1 MSSRVMVRKS
11 TGEARPIA
19 WPSAGEWREA
29 DRAAAWAQ
37 PVAGTAEGALPG
49 ADSLRDAR
57 EAGFREGESAGRTA
71 AQNEIRPLIERL
83 AHTID
88 ELAVLR
94 PRLREQAERDLVRLA
109 VAIAR
114 RVVRRELTIDPQAI
128 TGLVKAALEQ
138 LSAGERMRVRVHP
151 EDEPAV
157 RSCLAAAGRA
167 ASVEVAG
174 DAALERGSAILETE
188 RGNLDASAETQLA
201 EIERGLTDRFRGN
214 D

>member
-1 MSSRVMVRKS
+1 MSSRVVVHKS
-11 TGEARPIA
+11 ASEARPIA
-19 WPSAGEWREA
+19 WPMAGEWRES
-29 DRAAAWAQ
+29 DRAARAH
-37 PVAGTAEGALPG
+37 PVAGTAEGAPPD
-49 ADSLRDAR
+49 AECLRDAR
-57 EAGFREGESAGRTA
+57 QAAFREGEAAGRTA
-71 AQNEIRPLIERL
+71 AQNEMRPLVERF
-83 AHTID
+83 ARTID
-88 ELAVLR
+88 ELAALR
-94 PRLREQAERDLVRLA
+94 PRLRQQAEGDLVRLA

-138 LSAGERMRVRVHP
+138 LSAGERIRVRVHP
-151 EDEPAV
+151 EDEAAV
-157 RSCLAAAGRA
+157 RSCVVACGRA

>member
-1 MSSRVMVRKS
+1 MSSRVVVHTS
-11 TGEARPIA
+11 AGEARPIA
-19 WPSAGEWREA
+19 WPVAAECRQA
-29 DRAAAWAQ
+29 DRTAARAQ
-37 PVAGTAEGALPG
+37 PVAETPEGAPPS

-57 EAGFREGESAGRTA
+57 QAGFREGETAGRTT
-71 AQNEIRPLIERL
+71 AQNEIRPLVERF
-83 AHTID
+83 ARTID

-94 PRLREQAERDLVRLA
+94 PRLREQAEGDLVRLA

-138 LSAGERMRVRVHP
+138 LSAGERIRVRVHP
-151 EDEPAV
+151 ADEATV
-157 RSCLAAAGRA
+157 RSCLLAAGRA
-167 ASVEVAG
+167 GSVEVAG

>member
-1 MSSRVMVRKS
+1 MSSRVVVRKS
-11 TGEARPIA
+11 TCDARPIT
-19 WPSAGEWREA
+19 WPSAGERREA
-29 DRAAAWAQ
+29 GRAAAWAQ
-37 PVAGTAEGALPG
+37 PVAGAPEGAPPG
-49 ADSLRDAR
+49 TESLRDAR
-57 EAGFREGESAGRTA
+57 QTGFREGEAAGRTA
-71 AQNEIRPLIERL
+71 AQNEMRPLIERL
-83 AHTID
+83 ARTID
-88 ELAVLR
+88 ELAALR
-94 PRLREQAERDLVRLA
+94 PRLRQQAERDLVRLA

-138 LSAGERMRVRVHP
+138 LSAGERIRVRVHP
-151 EDEPAV
+151 EDEATV
-157 RSCLAAAGRA
+157 RSCLVAAGRA
-167 ASVEVAG
+167 ASVEVSG

>member
-1 MSSRVMVRKS
+1 
-11 TGEARPIA
+11 
-19 WPSAGEWREA
+19 
-29 DRAAAWAQ
+29 
-37 PVAGTAEGALPG
+37 
-49 ADSLRDAR
+49 
-57 EAGFREGESAGRTA
+57 
-71 AQNEIRPLIERL
+71 
-83 AHTID
+83 
-88 ELAVLR
+88 
-94 PRLREQAERDLVRLA
+94 LVRLA

-138 LSAGERMRVRVHP
+138 ISAGERIRVRVHP
-151 EDEPAV
+151 QDEAAV

-174 DAALERGSAILETE
+174 DAALERGSAILEAE
-188 RGNLDASAETQLA
+188 RGDLDASANTQLA

>member
-1 MSSRVMVRKS
+1 MSSKVIVRKS
-11 TGEARPIA
+11 AGEARPIA
-19 WPSAGEWREA
+19 WPSAAEWCG
-29 DRAAAWAQ
+29 AARAQ
-37 PVAGTAEGALPG
+37 PVAGTPEGAPPG

-57 EAGFREGESAGRTA
+57 QIGFREGEAAGRTA

-88 ELAVLR
+88 ELAALR
-94 PRLREQAERDLVRLA
+94 PRLRQQAERDLVRLA

-114 RVVRRELTIDPQAI
+114 RVVHRELTIDPQAI

-138 LSAGERMRVRVHP
+138 LSAGERMHVRVHP
-151 EDEPAV
+151 EDEAAV

-167 ASVEVAG
+167 ASVEVTG

-201 EIERGLTDRFRGN
+201 EIERGLTDRFRG
-214 D
+214 DD

>member
-1 MSSRVMVRKS
+1 MLSKVIVRKS
-11 TGEARPIA
+11 AGEARPIA
-19 WPSAGEWREA
+19 WPVASECEA
-29 DRAAAWAQ
+29 DRGAARAQ
-37 PVAGTAEGALPG
+37 PVAGIPEGTAPG
-49 ADSLRDAR
+49 AESLRDAR
-57 EAGFREGESAGRTA
+57 QIGFREGEAAGRTA
-71 AQNEIRPLIERL
+71 AQNEIQPLVERF
-83 AHTID
+83 ARTID
-88 ELAVLR
+88 ELAALR

-138 LSAGERMRVRVHP
+138 LSAGERIRVRVHP
-151 EDEPAV
+151 EDEAAV